1 MSGRK
6 RPRGESS
13 GCPPTKREVNKRTV
27 DKWLAE
33 YDRELNTSVW
43 LRYELADRDRVV
55 ALKCAVCTRFR
66 TKLESMRNYNPAFI
80 DGTSN
85 VRTSTFKEHARTEIH
100 NRAMCLFKKAQ
111 SNSVLDYAP
120 IARAL
125 TNLPMDDRS
134 KQQVKRKFEVSY
146 VIAREKLAFTK
157 MKALCSLEERHGVDL
172 GPGYRNDHACATF
185 VEYISRDLQ
194 QKLLGALGHSR
205 FFSIQADSSTDT
217 ANAENELF
225 LVLYF
230 DPHSA
235 DGRVYVRDRYFTVRE
250 LSSGTATGLMECLER
265 AFQHMNITDWDQKL
279 IGLGCDGCSANMGA
293 RGLRGLLQQ
302 RLPWVIVFWC
312 LIHRLELSLKDALK
326 NTFFS
331 SVDEFLMQVYYV
343 YEKSP
348 KKCRE
353 LQDVVEELKACL
365 EPAELPS
372 NGGNRPLR
380 ACGTRFVAHKVA
392 ALGRVID
399 RFGAYL
405 AHLVALTDDRSVPP
419 SSRQKL
425 KGYITRWRDSKV
437 ILGCGFFHDLLQ
449 PVAHL
454 SKVLQQDQL
463 CVVRAIDALMKTKKN
478 LDKLKATPFEEL
490 PTVKKVLSRLTEN
503 AGSMTYQGQDLTRHE
518 EGITYLKSH
527 QAQYFEGVN
536 DCIESRVKTGE
547 TEILSHATTILATH
561 GWNRS
566 TNADFG
572 HTALNAICCRF
583 ATPLERSGVD
593 TSLVKGEWDDMV
605 EYGREYINLVQDD
618 YTVVWWK
625 LFNCVDANKWGNV
638 LAIVELLF
646 CVPVAN
652 GHLERVF
659 SQLKLIKTNR
669 RNSIKEDTLDHLVR
683 INVEGPSLSDWDP
696 TDAMQLW
703 WRDKARRVNQHDSA
717 SSSASAGASTSA
729 TPEREP
735 QQDVFDWEEW
745 EQLIN

>member
-1 MSGRK
+1 MAS
-6 RPRGESS
+6 
-13 GCPPTKREVNKRTV
+13 CPPAKREVSRRTA

-33 YDRELNTSVW
+33 YDRDLNTSVW
-43 LRYELADRDRVV
+43 LRYELANRDRVV
-55 ALKCAVCTRFR
+55 ALKCAVCAQFK
-66 TKLESMRNYNPAFI
+66 TKLESMRNYRPAFI
-80 DGTSN
+80 DGTTN
-85 VRTSTFKEHARTEIH
+85 VRTSTFKEHARTDMH

-111 SNSVLDYAP
+111 SSSVLDYAP

-125 TNLPMDDRS
+125 TNLPMDERS
-134 KQQVKRKFEVSY
+134 KQRTKRKFEISF
-146 VIAREKLAFTK
+146 VIAKEKLAFTK

-172 GPGYRNDHACATF
+172 GPGYRNDHACSTF
-185 VEYISRDLQ
+185 IEYIASDLQ
-194 QKLLGALGHSR
+194 QKLVGALDHSK
-205 FFSIQADSSTDT
+205 FFSIQVDSSTDT
-217 ANAENELF
+217 GNSENELF

-230 DPHSA
+230 DPHCA
-235 DGRVYVRDRYFTVRE
+235 DGKVHVRDRYFTVRE
-250 LSSGTATGLMECLER
+250 LGSGTATGLMDCLER
-265 AFQHMNITDWDQKL
+265 AFQYMGITNWDRKL

-353 LQDVVEELKACL
+353 LQDVVEELRACI
-365 EPAELPS
+365 EPTELPS
-372 NGGNRPLR
+372 GGDRPLR
-380 ACGTRFVAHKVA
+380 ACGTRFVSHKVS

-399 RFGAYL
+399 RFGAYI
-405 AHLVALTDDRSVPP
+405 AHLVALTEDQSVPS

-425 KGYITRWRDSKV
+425 KGYITKWRDTKV
-437 ILGCGFFHDLLQ
+437 IVGCGFFHDILQ
-449 PVAHL
+449 PVANL

-463 CVVRAIDALMKTKKN
+463 CVVRAIDVLMKTRKN
-478 LDKLKATPFEEL
+478 LDKLKATPFEQL
-490 PTVKKVLSRLTEN
+490 PTVQKVLSRLAEN
-503 AGSMTYQGQDLTRHE
+503 AGSVTYQGQDLTRHK

-527 QAQYFEGVN
+527 QAEYFEAIN
-536 DCIESRVKTGE
+536 ACIENRVKTGE
-547 TEILSHATTILATH
+547 TEILSQATTILATH

-566 TNADFG
+566 PTPDFA

-583 ATPLERSGVD
+583 STPLENAGVN
-593 TSLVKGEWDDMV
+593 TSLVEGEWDDMV

-625 LFNCVDANKWGNV
+625 LFNCVDANKWSNV

-669 RNSIKEDTLDHLVR
+669 RTSITENTLDDLVR

-703 WRDKARRVNQHDSA
+703 WRDKARRVNQRDSA
-717 SSSASAGASTSA
+717 STSSSSDLRTSP

-735 QQDVFDWEEW
+735 RQDIFDWEEW
-745 EQLIN
+745 EQLIGN